1 MDDCSTLDED
11 GMDVLE
17 LDNAVDGMRPAAA
30 AGGGGGD
37 TSAARLVGR
46 ISVGGI
52 FSSSLSSSSQM
63 LSLML

>member
-1 MDDCSTLDED
+1 MEDCSTLDED

-17 LDNAVDGMRPAAA
+17 LDNALDEMRPAAA
-30 AGGGGGD
+30 AAGGGD

-63 LSLML
+63 FSLVL